1 MLHGGVDAGVYNA
14 SAESLF
20 YNKTLNKKL
29 ISTTKKD
36 FRMDKATSIEQLKEL
51 VKIFCEERDWDQY
64 HNAKD
69 LAIGIITESSEL
81 LEHFRFKSGKEV
93 EELFEQKRKKEEISE
108 ELADILFFILRLA
121 EKYKID
127 LSQELQKKLEKNS
140 ERYPIEKS
148 KGLNKKYNEL

>member
-1 MLHGGVDAGVYNA
+1 MDG
-14 SAESLF
+14 
-20 YNKTLNKKL
+20 
-29 ISTTKKD
+29 TTN
-36 FRMDKATSIEQLKEL
+36 IEQLKEL
-51 VKIFCEERDWDQY
+51 VKTFCEERDWDQY

-140 ERYPIEKS
+140 EKYPIEKS